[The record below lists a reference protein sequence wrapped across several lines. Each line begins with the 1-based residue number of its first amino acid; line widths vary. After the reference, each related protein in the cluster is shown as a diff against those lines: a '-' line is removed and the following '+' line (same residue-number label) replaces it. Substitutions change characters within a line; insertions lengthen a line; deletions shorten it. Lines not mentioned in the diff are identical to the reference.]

1 MAGYFTKLVGHV
13 YTGEYAANETLENG
27 VFVELNAEKVQKATA
42 AKDTIMRVVEITTL
56 WGMPALR
63 LDVVSVG
70 DDEVWFVENEWDIND
85 SIPYDTAKYSV
96 PAGTLVRMK
105 RALPGEQ
112 LIMSVEDTLSTTL
125 EVGDTVQPTTG
136 GTVAATA

>member
-1 MAGYFTKLVGHV
+1 
-13 YTGEYAANETLENG
+13 
-27 VFVELNAEKVQKATA
+27 
-42 AKDTIMRVVEITTL
+42 MRVVEVTTL

-85 SIPYDTAKYSV
+85 SMPYDTAKYSV

-125 EVGDTVQPTTG
+125 EAGDTVQPTTG
-136 GTVAATA
+136 GTVAATI